1 MSVSLRLSRG
11 GSKKRPY
18 YRIVAA
24 DIRSPRDGRYLER
37 LGTYNP
43 MKQKNDPER
52 ISLNIERIKYW
63 LSVGAKPTD
72 RVTKFLANEGLA
84 KKPSI
89 PKQTKQDKPK
99 KKTLEKLKAKEEKLK
114 SKQEVKNAVEE
125 TSVSKDEAA
134 VQPADPQPSA
144 PEEKKPEAAAQPADP
159 QPSAPEEK
167 KPEAAAQPADPQPSA
182 PEDKKP
188 EAATQPADPQPSAPE
203 EKKPEAAAQPA
214 DPQPNTSEE
223 IKTENAGDK
232 PN

>member
-24 DIRSPRDGRYLER
+24 DIRSPRDGRYIER

-52 ISLNIERIKYW
+52 ISLNVERIKYW

-125 TSVSKDEAA
+125 TSVTKD
-134 VQPADPQPSA
+134 
-144 PEEKKPEAAAQPADP
+144 EAAAQPAASVGRLAGTLNGQQRLRDADERP
-159 QPSAPEEK
+159 NQEDAGGD
-167 KPEAAAQPADPQPSA
+167 AGMGVQQQQDTQGRQAQLRRQGHRTHDSL
-182 PEDKKP
+182 
-188 EAATQPADPQPSAPE
+188 ATQ
-203 EKKPEAAAQPA
+203 
-214 DPQPNTSEE
+214 
-223 IKTENAGDK
+223 
-232 PN
+232 

>member
-52 ISLNIERIKYW
+52 ISLNVERIKYW

-89 PKQTKQDKPK
+89 PKQTKKDKPK

-114 SKQEVKNAVEE
+114 TKQEVKC
-125 TSVSKDEAA
+125 S
-134 VQPADPQPSA
+134 
-144 PEEKKPEAAAQPADP
+144 
-159 QPSAPEEK
+159 
-167 KPEAAAQPADPQPSA
+167 
-182 PEDKKP
+182 
-188 EAATQPADPQPSAPE
+188 
-203 EKKPEAAAQPA
+203 
-214 DPQPNTSEE
+214 
-223 IKTENAGDK
+223 
-232 PN
+232 

>member
-114 SKQEVKNAVEE
+114 SKQEVKNAVVNNSG
-125 TSVSKDEAA
+125 TLRADGIIKQGGKIFLTARNGKITNSGTVAANSNDNKAGSVRVTAEKIEINDEDYYSTDAFT
-134 VQPADPQPSA
+134 
-144 PEEKKPEAAAQPADP
+144 
-159 QPSAPEEK
+159 
-167 KPEAAAQPADPQPSA
+167 
-182 PEDKKP
+182 DKAIEYIDK
-188 EAATQPADPQPSAPE
+188 A
-203 EKKPEAAAQPA
+203 KL
-214 DPQPNTSEE
+214 
-223 IKTENAGDK
+223 ENQDN
-232 PN
+232 PFFLYLSY

>member
-52 ISLNIERIKYW
+52 INLNIERIKYW

-84 KKPSI
+84 KKPPI

-125 TSVSKDEAA
+125 TSVTKD
-134 VQPADPQPSA
+134 
-144 PEEKKPEAAAQPADP
+144 
-159 QPSAPEEK
+159 
-167 KPEAAAQPADPQPSA
+167 
-182 PEDKKP
+182 
-188 EAATQPADPQPSAPE
+188 
-203 EKKPEAAAQPA
+203 EAAAQPA
-214 DPQPNTSEE
+214 DPQPNVSEE

-232 PN
+232 PNEPK

>member
-84 KKPSI
+84 KN
-89 PKQTKQDKPK
+89 
-99 KKTLEKLKAKEEKLK
+99 LRFR
-114 SKQEVKNAVEE
+114 N
-125 TSVSKDEAA
+125 
-134 VQPADPQPSA
+134 
-144 PEEKKPEAAAQPADP
+144 
-159 QPSAPEEK
+159 
-167 KPEAAAQPADPQPSA
+167 
-182 PEDKKP
+182 
-188 EAATQPADPQPSAPE
+188 
-203 EKKPEAAAQPA
+203 
-214 DPQPNTSEE
+214 
-223 IKTENAGDK
+223 K
-232 PN
+232 PNKTNQKRKHLKN

>member
-24 DIRSPRDGRYLER
+24 DIRSPRDGKYLER

-63 LSVGAKPTD
+63 LSVGAKPTE

-114 SKQEVKNAVEE
+114 STQEVKNAAEDTSAVE
-125 TSVSKDEAA
+125 DEAVA
-134 VQPADPQPSA
+134 KAPDSRPSA
-144 PEEKKPEAAAQPADP
+144 PEEKK
-159 QPSAPEEK
+159 S
-167 KPEAAAQPADPQPSA
+167 
-182 PEDKKP
+182 
-188 EAATQPADPQPSAPE
+188 EAATQPADSQPSASE
-203 EKKPEAAAQPA
+203 EKK
-214 DPQPNTSEE
+214 SED
-223 IKTENAGDK
+223 AVDK
-232 PN
+232 PNESK

>member
-125 TSVSKDEAA
+125 TSATKDEAA
-134 VQPADPQPSA
+134 AQPADPQSSAPEEKKPEAAPQPADPQPSA
-144 PEEKKPEAAAQPADP
+144 PEEKKPEAAAQP
-159 QPSAPEEK
+159 
-167 KPEAAAQPADPQPSA
+167 
-182 PEDKKP
+182 
-188 EAATQPADPQPSAPE
+188 T
-203 EKKPEAAAQPA
+203 
-214 DPQPNTSEE
+214 DPQPNASEE

-232 PN
+232 PNESK

>member
-24 DIRSPRDGRYLER
+24 DIRSPRDGRYIER

-125 TSVSKDEAA
+125 TSATKDEAA
-134 VQPADPQPSA
+134 AQPADPQTSA
-144 PEEKKPEAAAQPADP
+144 PEEKKPEAAAQPAAP

-167 KPEAAAQPADPQPSA
+167 KSEAAV
-182 PEDKKP
+182 
-188 EAATQPADPQPSAPE
+188 
-203 EKKPEAAAQPA
+203 
-214 DPQPNTSEE
+214 QPNTSEE

-232 PN
+232 PNEPK

>member
-52 ISLNIERIKYW
+52 IKYW

-72 RVTKFLANEGLA
+72 RVTKFLANEGLT

-125 TSVSKDEAA
+125 TSTTKD
-134 VQPADPQPSA
+134 
-144 PEEKKPEAAAQPADP
+144 EAAAQPADP

-167 KPEAAAQPADPQPSA
+167 KPEA
-182 PEDKKP
+182 E
-188 EAATQPADPQPSAPE
+188 
-203 EKKPEAAAQPA
+203 AQPA
-214 DPQPNTSEE
+214 DPQPNASEE

-232 PN
+232 LNESK